1 MCHRLLLAPA
11 VQHQERLWSR
21 SSALEGARHFAGPYQ
36 LLAGHVQTRLCTRQ
50 LESES
55 PYLLTGSIVGLV
67 AAATNQR
74 SRPPVPRRASI
85 WSARPGCFLAGK
97 PSFGLIWIVLAYVL
111 SSMGVYGVCEGWGP
125 EDSVYFS
132 ITALTTVGYGDLAPS
147 HPASRLFFSFAI
159 LLALVLLAARLSSFV
174 HELVQRETGA
184 AAGRLNQQL
193 KIRLGGASDEDID
206 IFDEEGE
213 RRRLRSRFRRQLQ
226 LLTMY
231 LLLSSFISKRALGL
245 PSSWEAL
252 YFSVVTLTTI
262 GLGDLVPQTPEAK
275 WIISLLCLV
284 GVPIFGATLAELVA
298 LIYGERQR
306 GIKQR
311 LPNLTVARLLKMRKF
326 AEERS
331 WPAAV
336 PQPAPNAANTVAF
349 EELHSRG
356 LLDKKAESEFR
367 KLGEHRISQFEFC
380 CFLLVQ
386 TFGQQVL
393 MNEIISMDDVETIS
407 KNFLQLD
414 LSGDGALWTKD
425 ALAWEL
431 QRLLQP
437 KKKKQDKK
445 DQDESDISQAEAV
458 KLRSSLEAVDM
469 KTAGCIELAE
479 LEAALQKVG
488 VVTSE
493 EYVRRFFLKLDL
505 NRDGKI
511 SFQEYKE
518 LIRKLCLKS
527 RPASDE
533 EGGDGPVS
541 LDGGLEIL
549 GKADRVQG
557 AARHPVLCFTPSL
570 PG

>member
-1 MCHRLLLAPA
+1 VWQMNVPSPAAGTRGSAPRKA
-11 VQHQERLWSR
+11 VEPQLSFGR
-21 SSALEGARHFAGPYQ
+21 SAAFCR
-36 LLAGHVQTRLCTRQ
+36 TRLCTRQ

-326 AEERS
+326 AEE
-331 WPAAV
+331 
-336 PQPAPNAANTVAF
+336 
-349 EELHSRG
+349 LHSRG

-386 TFGQQVL
+386 
-393 MNEIISMDDVETIS
+393 NEIISMDDVETIS

-527 RPASDE
+527 RAPSD
-533 EGGDGPVS
+533 S
-541 LDGGLEIL
+541 LDPEAENLEP
-549 GKADRVQG
+549 Q
-557 AARHPVLCFTPSL
+557 
-570 PG
+570 PGP